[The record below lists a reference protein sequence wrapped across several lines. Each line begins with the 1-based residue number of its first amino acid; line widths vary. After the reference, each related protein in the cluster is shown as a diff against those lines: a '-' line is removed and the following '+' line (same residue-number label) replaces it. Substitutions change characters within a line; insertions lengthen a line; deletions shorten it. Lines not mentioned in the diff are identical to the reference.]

1 MRAREVWQK
10 EMGSGLEMRAREV
23 WQEEMG
29 EWSGNEGQGRCGKK
43 RWGSGLGMRAREVW
57 HEEMACMGVW
67 SEDKG

>member
-1 MRAREVWQK
+1 MRSREMWQE
-10 EMGSGLEMRAREV
+10 EMGGGREKRAREV